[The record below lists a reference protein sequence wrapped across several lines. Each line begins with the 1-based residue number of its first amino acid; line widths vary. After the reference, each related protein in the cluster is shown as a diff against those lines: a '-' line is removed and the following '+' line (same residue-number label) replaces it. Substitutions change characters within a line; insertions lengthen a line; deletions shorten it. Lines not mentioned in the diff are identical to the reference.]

1 MTPTTAHAYGRRPPN
16 RNMINK
22 TESEA
27 RSSTPAPPSPVTRD
41 KCEPWPTS
49 KNTLWPLPRGTSHPQ
64 DVLVPVAV
72 ADEEVLRSNPL

>member
-1 MTPTTAHAYGRRPPN
+1 MTPTTPHAYGRRPPN

-27 RSSTPAPPSPVTRD
+27 RSSTPAPPSPGTNASRG
-41 KCEPWPTS
+41 PRQ